1 MAALCVVWFALSIP
15 AAVVVGKWLAWCGR
29 FDAEMDNAS

>member
-29 FDAEMDNAS
+29 FDGGIEKQS